1 MKLKIIDFIKKG
13 NQVKFLLGDV
23 TLKDW
28 YGDDWNDSPYQDN
41 AGKVYNEF
49 IKGEKVYTF
58 DFDDAVLEPC
68 CGNWNSRYTKDMMK
82 NRTIP
87 CIVVVDKSLL
97 EEQIRYWGNTDEIPF
112 GDYAGAAE
120 NKLIKK
126 FYFGDIIEIEEEK

>member
-68 CGNWNSRYTKDMMK
+68 CGN
-82 NRTIP
+82 
-87 CIVVVDKSLL
+87 
-97 EEQIRYWGNTDEIPF
+97 
-112 GDYAGAAE
+112 
-120 NKLIKK
+120 
-126 FYFGDIIEIEEEK
+126 